1 MSVVGV
7 PDNAADTPATGPAAT
22 PQLRTI
28 LLTDLVGSTELVEK
42 IGDGAAA
49 ELFRAHDRLVLQ
61 LQERWRG
68 RLIDRSDGMLL
79 LFERPIDGLGFA
91 LDYVRGL
98 REVGAPHK
106 VDLKARAGMHVGE
119 VLTWRNSPE
128 AVRVGAKPVEVE
140 GLAKPLAARLL
151 GMARPGQVLLSSV
164 AEPLARRSAR
174 ELGERGLHLAWKSWG
189 RWRLKGFPSAQ
200 EVFEAGEPGI
210 APLRR
215 PVHGPKAW
223 RDLPVWRRPTALAA
237 QAVVVLAIAAATWL
251 FTRPQPAIAFGERD
265 WVVLADVRNL
275 TGEPLLDDSLEL
287 AFRVSLEQSRHVNVL
302 GDMKV
307 RDTIARMQLQPGAP
321 LDRATA
327 SEVAVRTG
335 ARAVIL
341 PTVANVGGRLRVSAE
356 VIEPD
361 KQTTV
366 HTEFADAR
374 STDAALASID
384 QVTMSLRAR
393 LGEAVAAIERDHAP
407 LPEVSTSSL
416 DALKAYAQ
424 GKEAFAQGEWRDAI
438 ALYEAALAIDPQFAL
453 AHLAISQVHV
463 ALSDRPSAL
472 PHLDA
477 ALALRDRM
485 PPRERLYL
493 DGWEA
498 ELRAPGS
505 ALSRWQALATV
516 YPDYVAGQANAAWQ
530 LFQLNRL
537 DDAWAHAQR
546 AAQPPAPF
554 TWRQHDLLGRI
565 RISQGRI
572 AEAETHLD
580 RAESQQP
587 GTSHRRRAFVLAV
600 QERHDDAL
608 QVIGAIPASG
618 HTVDDG
624 LRSFDRVALS
634 ADVADWEEA
643 RRATAH
649 RHVLDDPLL
658 AFQLELAEASIV
670 LVTDPPAFTEEYA
683 RQLVERALRVRTSV
697 QHPDTN
703 VAGVVLA
710 AGWLAHR
717 AGHIAP
723 ARLAR
728 EGLASWGTELRG
740 TVAEKMWLLL
750 ESNDPLLEGRPDRAM
765 GMLGPQ
771 LDGAELVQARV
782 AMLKALRAAGSL
794 PAAREQARWLA
805 SNRGKAYVE
814 ANASQVLQ
822 TLNVLDTRL
831 AVLQL
836 AELYAATGDAAQ
848 AGEALQ
854 EFLSVWP
861 KERLSPHLRRRVD
874 SISPASK

>member
-1 MSVVGV
+1 MGVIGENMTAAGATPREGVGI
-7 PDNAADTPATGPAAT
+7 

-28 LLTDLVGSTELVEK
+28 LLTDLADSTELVEK
-42 IGDGAAA
+42 IGDGPAA
-49 ELFRAHDRLVLQ
+49 ELFRAHDQLVLQ
-61 LQERWRG
+61 LQQRWRG

-91 LDYVRGL
+91 IDYVRGL
-98 REVGAPHK
+98 REVGAAHK
-106 VDLKARAGMHVGE
+106 ADLKARAGLHVGE
-119 VLTWRNSPE
+119 VLSWRNTDE
-128 AVRVGAKPVEVE
+128 AVRVGAKPMEVE
-140 GLAKPLAARLL
+140 GLAKPMAARLVS
-151 GMARPGQVLLSSV
+151 MARPGQILLSAV
-164 AEPLARRSAR
+164 AEPLARRAAR

-189 RWRLKGFPSAQ
+189 HWRFKGVPERQ
-200 EVFEAGEPGI
+200 QVFEVGEPGI

-215 PVHGPKAW
+215 PPSSPKVQ
-223 RDLPVWRRPTALAA
+223 RDLPLWRRPAALAA
-237 QAVVVLAIAAATWL
+237 QAGVLAAVLGLAWFIG
-251 FTRPQPAIAFGERD
+251 RPQAAIAFGERD

-287 AFRVSLEQSRHVNVL
+287 AFRMSLEQSRHVNVL

-327 SEVAVRTG
+327 SEVALRSG

-341 PTVANVGGRLRVSAE
+341 PTVADVSGRLRVSAE

-361 KQTTV
+361 SQTTV

-374 STDAALASID
+374 SSDAALVSID
-384 QVTMSLRAR
+384 QVTTSLRAR

-438 ALYEAALAIDPQFAL
+438 ALYEAALAIDPEFAL

-624 LRSFDRVALS
+624 LRSFDRTALS
-634 ADVADWEEA
+634 ADVADWAEA
-643 RRATAH
+643 RRATSH
-649 RHVLDDPLL
+649 RHRIDDAML

-670 LVTDPPAFTEEYA
+670 LVSDPSTFTREYA
-683 RQLVERALRVRTSV
+683 RRLVEGALQVRASV
-697 QHPDTN
+697 EDPDIK
-703 VAGVVLA
+703 VAGMVLA
-710 AGWLAHR
+710 AGWLAQR
-717 AGHIAP
+717 AGHAGP
-723 ARLAR
+723 SRRAR
-728 EGLASWGTELRG
+728 EGLDSWRAELRG
-740 TVAEKMWLLL
+740 TVADKMWMLL
-750 ESNDPLLEGRPDRAM
+750 EAGDLVSAEAPGQAVRF
-765 GMLGPQ
+765 LGAQ

-782 AMLKALRAAGSL
+782 AMLDALRADERVT
-794 PAAREQARWLA
+794 AAREQARWLA
-805 SNRGKAYVE
+805 ANRGKAYVE
-814 ANASQVLQ
+814 ANAAQVLQ
-822 TLNVLDTRL
+822 TLNVLDTRMAL
-831 AVLQL
+831 LHS
-836 AELYAATGDAAQ
+836 AELSAELGDSA
-848 AGEALQ
+848 EAEAMLR

-861 KERLSPHLRRRVD
+861 RERLSPYLVRRVD
-874 SISPASK
+874 SIFPASK

>member
-1 MSVVGV
+1 MAVLAQASTDPGRVPAGAVGV
-7 PDNAADTPATGPAAT
+7 

-28 LLTDLVGSTELVEK
+28 LLTDLVESTALVER

-49 ELFRAHDRLVLQ
+49 ELFRAHDHLVLQ
-61 LQERWRG
+61 LQQRWHG

-91 LDYVRGL
+91 LDYASGL
-98 REVGAPHK
+98 REVGAAQQ
-106 VDLKARAGMHVGE
+106 VDLKARAGLHVGE
-119 VLTWRNSPE
+119 VLTWRNSDE

-140 GLAKPLAARLL
+140 GLAKPMAARLL
-151 GMARPGQVLLSSV
+151 GMARPGQILLSAV
-164 AEPLARRSAR
+164 AEPLAHRAAR

-189 RWRLKGFPSAQ
+189 RWHFKGMPEAQ
-200 EVFEAGEPGI
+200 EVFEVGEPGT

-215 PVHGPKAW
+215 PAHSPKAW
-223 RDLPVWRRPTALAA
+223 RDLPLWRRPAALAV
-237 QAVVVLAIAAATWL
+237 QAVLVLAMAGAGWL
-251 FTRPQPAIAFGERD
+251 LTRPQPAIAFAERD

-327 SEVAVRTG
+327 SEVALRSG

-341 PTVANVGGRLRVSAE
+341 PTVADVSGRLRVSAE

-361 KQTTV
+361 SQTTV
-366 HTEFADAR
+366 HTEIADAR
-374 STDAALASID
+374 NSDGALASID
-384 QVTMSLRAR
+384 QVTTSLRAR
-393 LGEAVAAIERDHAP
+393 LGEAVATIERDHAP

-424 GKEAFAQGEWRDAI
+424 GKEAFAKGDWRDAI
-438 ALYEAALAIDPQFAL
+438 ALYEAALAIDPEFAL

-463 ALSDRPSAL
+463 ALSDRRSAL

-530 LFQLNRL
+530 FFQLNEL
-537 DDAWAHAQR
+537 EEAWGHAQK

-572 AEAETHLD
+572 AEAESHLD
-580 RAESQQP
+580 LAESQQP
-587 GTSHRRRAFVLAV
+587 GTSHRRLAFILAV

-608 QVIGAIPASG
+608 QVIGSIPASG
-618 HTVDDG
+618 HVVDDG
-624 LRSFDRVALS
+624 LRSFDRAALS
-634 ADVADWEEA
+634 ADVADWKEA
-643 RRATAH
+643 RLATSH
-649 RHVLDDPLL
+649 RHVTDDPML

-670 LVTDPPAFTEEYA
+670 LVTDPSTFTEEYA
-683 RQLVERALRVRTSV
+683 RQLVERALRARASV
-697 QHPDTN
+697 QDPDIK
-703 VAGVVLA
+703 VAGMVLA
-710 AGWLAHR
+710 AGWLAQR
-717 AGHIAP
+717 AGHADP
-723 ARLAR
+723 AQSAR
-728 EGLASWGTELRG
+728 EGLNPWRAELRG
-740 TVAEKMWLLL
+740 TVVDKMWMLL
-750 ESNDPLLEGRPDRAM
+750 EASDHNLEGRPERTVSL
-765 GMLGPQ
+765 LGAH
-771 LDGAELVQARV
+771 LNGAELVQARV
-782 AMLKALRAAGSL
+782 AMLEALRAADRL
-794 PAAREQARWLA
+794 PAAREQTNWLA
-805 SNRGKAYVE
+805 ANRGKAYVE
-814 ANASQVLQ
+814 ANAAQVLQ
-822 TLNVLDTRL
+822 TLNVLDTRMAL
-831 AVLQL
+831 LL
-836 AELYAATGDAAQ
+836 SAELSAAMGDAAQ
-848 AGEALQ
+848 AEATLQ

-861 KERLSPHLRRRVD
+861 RERLSPYLRRRVD

>member
-223 RDLPVWRRPTALAA
+223 RDLPVWRRPAALAA
-237 QAVVVLAIAAATWL
+237 QAVVVLAIAVATWL

-307 RDTIARMQLQPGAP
+307 RDTIARMQLQPGAQ

-393 LGEAVAAIERDHAP
+393 LGEAVATIERDHAP

-438 ALYEAALAIDPQFAL
+438 ALYEAALAIDPEFAL

-463 ALSDRPSAL
+463 ALSDRNAAI
-472 PHLDA
+472 PHLNA
-477 ALALRDRM
+477 AMALRGRM
-485 PPRERLYL
+485 APRERLYL
-493 DGWEA
+493 EGWEA
-498 ELRAPGS
+498 ELLHPG
-505 ALSRWQALATV
+505 QALARWKALASV
-516 YPDYVAGQANAAWQ
+516 YPDYHVGQANAGWLLVQFNEFVEARGFIEASAQRHAPIPWVAQ
-530 LFQLNRL
+530 DVLGRTYMALGDLEEAKARFELASALKPGYSMRRLASLLAIAEQHDEASELLNRIPRLGHSSNDAVVDLDMVTLAVDVARWDDARAVLDRTTASEHARTAFLFQLIEASVAVVAEPGRFGRVDADRL
-537 DDAWAHAQR
+537 VEQALERRSADIGYPATGAATALIAAW
-546 AAQPPAPF
+546 
-554 TWRQHDLLGRI
+554 
-565 RISQGRI
+565 ISQRGGHSEPARRVM
-572 AEAETHLD
+572 AELEAD
-580 RAESQQP
+580 RA
-587 GTSHRRRAFVLAV
+587 RL
-600 QERHDDAL
+600 
-608 QVIGAIPASG
+608 
-618 HTVDDG
+618 
-624 LRSFDRVALS
+624 
-634 ADVADWEEA
+634 
-643 RRATAH
+643 
-649 RHVLDDPLL
+649 
-658 AFQLELAEASIV
+658 
-670 LVTDPPAFTEEYA
+670 
-683 RQLVERALRVRTSV
+683 
-697 QHPDTN
+697 TN
-703 VAGVVLA
+703 
-710 AGWLAHR
+710 
-717 AGHIAP
+717 
-723 ARLAR
+723 
-728 EGLASWGTELRG
+728 
-740 TVAEKMWLLL
+740 TVAEPFFVLVEAGDHLLAG
-750 ESNDPLLEGRPDRAM
+750 EHEQAITLLQRE
-765 GMLGPQ
+765 
-771 LDGAELVQARV
+771 LDGAEPVQVHV
-782 AMLKALRAAGSL
+782 ALLHALRAANRLDEAKSH
-794 PAAREQARWLA
+794 AHWLDA
-805 SNRGKAYVE
+805 NRGRAYVE
-814 ANASQVLQ
+814 SNASQVLQ
-822 TLNVLDTRL
+822 ALNVLDTRIAAL
-831 AVLQL
+831 EL
-836 AELYAATGDAAQ
+836 AELSAALGKESTKRQMLNRFFDA
-848 AGEALQ
+848 
-854 EFLSVWP
+854 WP
-861 KERLSPHLRRRVD
+861 RDRVPDHFLRRAD
-874 SISPASK
+874 FISPASK